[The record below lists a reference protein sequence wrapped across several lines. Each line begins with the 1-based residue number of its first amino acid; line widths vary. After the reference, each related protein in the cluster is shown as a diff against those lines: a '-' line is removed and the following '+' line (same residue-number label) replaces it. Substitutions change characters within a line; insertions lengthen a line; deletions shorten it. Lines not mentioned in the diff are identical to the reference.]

1 MLGDKTDLLG
11 VRGFVCHLRRES
23 GEELAVL
30 RVADVRPYVGLA
42 LSGQIAQSPD
52 GFVLCGAFRE
62 FDELGVPVNH
72 IEDSPAH
79 GIEHACEVAF
89 HGIMRDPLGSL
100 RDRVKQWAGAQDKR
114 IRVHLDDNAVCI
126 AVVVTGIDH
135 ALQFAANTLGAV
147 EIDPTVKRSLVVMH
161 PGHFF
166 QPVGELPGNRVALV
180 VEQVNVGER
189 ERSTCLL
196 NGERENRQGV
206 LRFSQDGGQSFCAPP
221 GTTPIPPLVNL
232 SRLLHAADHFCRDD
246 ENAEDLRLLL
256 APGSSLGGARPKA
269 SVKDKKGNLCMAKFP
284 RHDDEYNVVAWE
296 AVALTL
302 ASKAG
307 LQVPRFEL
315 EKIADKDVLIVWRFD
330 RTREQRRISYLSA
343 MSMLGARDNEQH
355 SYLEIVD
362 AIRQYGAAPRQDLR
376 QLWQRIAFSIMISN
390 TDDHLR
396 NHGFLQTGGTGWS
409 LSPLFDVN
417 PTPEDIRPRYLNTAI
432 DWEDTS
438 ASLDVLRSI
447 APECGIKTSETNDLL
462 EPIARAVSQWRQAAE
477 SFGIGKQEQERMASA
492 FEHKDGYMAVS

>member
-1 MLGDKTDLLG
+1 MSDTPIDVFIDLPSSPGPVQAGRLWSHFRKG
-11 VRGFVCHLRRES
+11 RES
-23 GEELAVL
+23 ASFEYNREWLANPYRFALEPLLPLADGTFHTTPGQSVFGAIGDSTPDRWGRILMRRAELA
-30 RVADVRPYVGLA
+30 RARTANESPHT
-42 LSGQIAQSPD
+42 LSELD
-52 GFVLCGAFRE
+52 YLLMVN
-62 FDELGVPVNH
+62 DE
-72 IEDSPAH
+72 A
-79 GIEHACEVAF
+79 
-89 HGIMRDPLGSL
+89 
-100 RDRVKQWAGAQDKR
+100 
-114 IRVHLDDNAVCI
+114 
-126 AVVVTGIDH
+126 
-135 ALQFAANTLGAV
+135 
-147 EIDPTVKRSLVVMH
+147 
-161 PGHFF
+161 
-166 QPVGELPGNRVALV
+166 
-180 VEQVNVGER
+180 
-189 ERSTCLL
+189 
-196 NGERENRQGV
+196 RQGA
-206 LRFSQDGGQSFCAPP
+206 LRFSQDGGKSFCAPP

-269 SVKDKKGNLCMAKFP
+269 SVKDKSGQLCISKFP

-296 AVALTL
+296 AVALSL
-302 ASKAG
+302 AFKAG

-330 RTREQRRISYLSA
+330 RTQEQRRIAYLSA

-417 PTPEDIRPRYLNTAI
+417 PTPMDIRPRYLNTAI

-438 ASLDVLRSI
+438 ASLDILLSI

-462 EPIARAVSQWRQAAE
+462 KPIARAVSQWRQAAE
-477 SFGIGKQEQERMASA
+477 VFGISKQEQERMASA
-492 FEHKDGYMAVS
+492 FEHKDGYAAVLT

>member
-1 MLGDKTDLLG
+1 MSDTPIDVFIDLPSSPGPVQAGRLWSHFRKG
-11 VRGFVCHLRRES
+11 RES
-23 GEELAVL
+23 ASFEYNREWLANLYRFALEPLLPLADGTFHTTPGQSVFGAIGDSTPDRWGRILMRRAELA
-30 RVADVRPYVGLA
+30 RARTANESPHT
-42 LSGQIAQSPD
+42 LSELD
-52 GFVLCGAFRE
+52 YLLMVN
-62 FDELGVPVNH
+62 DE
-72 IEDSPAH
+72 A
-79 GIEHACEVAF
+79 
-89 HGIMRDPLGSL
+89 
-100 RDRVKQWAGAQDKR
+100 
-114 IRVHLDDNAVCI
+114 
-126 AVVVTGIDH
+126 
-135 ALQFAANTLGAV
+135 
-147 EIDPTVKRSLVVMH
+147 
-161 PGHFF
+161 
-166 QPVGELPGNRVALV
+166 
-180 VEQVNVGER
+180 
-189 ERSTCLL
+189 
-196 NGERENRQGV
+196 RQGA
-206 LRFSQDGGQSFCAPP
+206 LRFSQDGGKSFCAPP

-269 SVKDKKGNLCMAKFP
+269 SVKDKSGQLCISKFP

-296 AVALTL
+296 AVALSL
-302 ASKAG
+302 AFKAG

-330 RTREQRRISYLSA
+330 RTQEQRRIAYLSA

-417 PTPEDIRPRYLNTAI
+417 PTPMDIRPRYLNTAI

-438 ASLDVLRSI
+438 ASLDILLSI

-462 EPIARAVSQWRQAAE
+462 KPIARAVSQWRQAAE
-477 SFGIGKQEQERMASA
+477 VFGISKQEQERMASA
-492 FEHKDGYMAVS
+492 FEHKDGYAAVLT

>member
-1 MLGDKTDLLG
+1 MSDTPIDVFIDLPSSPGPVQAGRLWSHF
-11 VRGFVCHLRRES
+11 RKDRES
-23 GEELAVL
+23 ASFEYNKEWLANPYRFALEPLLPLANGTFHTTPGQSVFGAIGDSTPDRWGRILMRRAELA
-30 RVADVRPYVGLA
+30 RARTANESPHT
-42 LSGQIAQSPD
+42 LSELD
-52 GFVLCGAFRE
+52 YLLMVN
-62 FDELGVPVNH
+62 DE
-72 IEDSPAH
+72 A
-79 GIEHACEVAF
+79 
-89 HGIMRDPLGSL
+89 
-100 RDRVKQWAGAQDKR
+100 
-114 IRVHLDDNAVCI
+114 
-126 AVVVTGIDH
+126 
-135 ALQFAANTLGAV
+135 
-147 EIDPTVKRSLVVMH
+147 
-161 PGHFF
+161 
-166 QPVGELPGNRVALV
+166 
-180 VEQVNVGER
+180 
-189 ERSTCLL
+189 
-196 NGERENRQGV
+196 RQGA
-206 LRFSQDGGQSFCAPP
+206 LRFSQDGGKSFCAPP

-246 ENAEDLRLLL
+246 ENAEDLQLLL

-269 SVKDKKGNLCMAKFP
+269 SVKDKSDQLCIAKFP

-296 AVALTL
+296 AVALAL

-330 RTREQRRISYLSA
+330 RTQEQRRIAYLSA

-417 PTPEDIRPRYLNTAI
+417 PTPVDIRLRYLNTAI

-462 EPIARAVSQWRQAAE
+462 KPIARAVSQWQQAAE
-477 SFGIGKQEQERMASA
+477 SFGISKQEQERMASA
-492 FEHKDGYMAVS
+492 FEHKEGYAAVLT

>member
-1 MLGDKTDLLG
+1 MSDTPIDVFIDLPSFPEPVQAGRLWSHFRKG
-11 VRGFVCHLRRES
+11 RES
-23 GEELAVL
+23 ASFEYNKEWLANPHRFALEPLLPLADGTFHTNPGQSVFGAIGDSTPDRWGRILMRRAELARARTANKSPHTLSELDYLL
-30 RVADVRPYVGLA
+30 RVN
-42 LSGQIAQSPD
+42 
-52 GFVLCGAFRE
+52 
-62 FDELGVPVNH
+62 DE
-72 IEDSPAH
+72 A
-79 GIEHACEVAF
+79 
-89 HGIMRDPLGSL
+89 
-100 RDRVKQWAGAQDKR
+100 
-114 IRVHLDDNAVCI
+114 
-126 AVVVTGIDH
+126 
-135 ALQFAANTLGAV
+135 
-147 EIDPTVKRSLVVMH
+147 
-161 PGHFF
+161 
-166 QPVGELPGNRVALV
+166 
-180 VEQVNVGER
+180 
-189 ERSTCLL
+189 
-196 NGERENRQGV
+196 RQGA

-221 GTTPIPPLVNL
+221 GSTPIPPLVNL

-269 SVKDKKGNLCMAKFP
+269 SVKDKKGNLCIAKFP

-315 EKIADKDVLIVWRFD
+315 EKITDKDVLIIWRFD

-376 QLWQRIAFSIMISN
+376 QLWQRIAFSVMISN

-438 ASLDVLRSI
+438 ASLDVLLSI

-462 EPIARAVSQWRQAAE
+462 EPIARAVSQWRQVAE
-477 SFGIGKQEQERMASA
+477 SFGISKQEQERMASA
-492 FEHKDGYMAVS
+492 FEHKEGYAGVSA

>member
-1 MLGDKTDLLG
+1 M
-11 VRGFVCHLRRES
+11 RRA
-23 GEELAVL
+23 ELARARAANESPRTLSELDYLL
-30 RVADVRPYVGLA
+30 RVN
-42 LSGQIAQSPD
+42 
-52 GFVLCGAFRE
+52 
-62 FDELGVPVNH
+62 DE
-72 IEDSPAH
+72 A
-79 GIEHACEVAF
+79 
-89 HGIMRDPLGSL
+89 
-100 RDRVKQWAGAQDKR
+100 
-114 IRVHLDDNAVCI
+114 
-126 AVVVTGIDH
+126 
-135 ALQFAANTLGAV
+135 
-147 EIDPTVKRSLVVMH
+147 
-161 PGHFF
+161 
-166 QPVGELPGNRVALV
+166 
-180 VEQVNVGER
+180 
-189 ERSTCLL
+189 
-196 NGERENRQGV
+196 RQGA

-221 GTTPIPPLVNL
+221 GATPIPPLVNL

-269 SVKDKKGNLCMAKFP
+269 SVKDKKGNLCIAKFP

-296 AVALTL
+296 AVALSL

-307 LQVPRFEL
+307 LQVPSFKL
-315 EKIADKDVLIVWRFD
+315 EKITDKDVLMVWRFD
-330 RTREQRRISYLSA
+330 RTHEQRRIAYLSA
-343 MSMLGARDNEQH
+343 MSMLGARDNELH

-396 NHGFLQTGGTGWS
+396 NHGFLQAGGTGWS

-417 PTPEDIRPRYLNTAI
+417 PTPVDIRPRYLNTAI

-462 EPIARAVSQWRQAAE
+462 NPIARAVSQWRQAAE

-492 FEHKDGYMAVS
+492 FEHKDGYMAAVLT